1 MLNFGM
7 RLGLGMR
14 LCGATSV
21 RRGWVDPLA
30 GLPFAL
36 RLQTHRG
43 DGIPLGL
50 YQDTACTIPAT
61 ADGHPVAAWRDE
73 LSASGLV
80 AIQSVTTK
88 QPKLQF
94 VSGKPVL
101 RFDGIDDFLL
111 IASVPTISGVVGA
124 VATAF
129 YNAAVQA
136 NGRLVSMASA
146 TGYDFEGGAGY
157 VPALRP
163 GTGSSI
169 GTQYGSSYGAQSV
182 MEDEWLTFA
191 SRATGTAIETW
202 KNGDDKATS
211 SVDTS
216 GIASTRI
223 KIAGSFAFS
232 EVDDLWGGDISSAT
246 LGPWTESE
254 ILLAQEYLTTLRPS

>member
-1 MLNFGM
+1 MSILLTPGVI
-7 RLGLGMR
+7 
-14 LCGATSV
+14 ASH
-21 RRGWVDPLA
+21 RRGWIDPLA
-30 GLPFAL
+30 GFSFSL

-43 DGIPLGL
+43 DGVPVGL
-50 YQDTACTIPAT
+50 YKDAECAIPAT
-61 ADGHPVAAWRDE
+61 ADGDAIAAWRDE
-73 LSASGLV
+73 LSDSGLV
-80 AIQSVTTK
+80 AVQSVSTK
-88 QPKLQF
+88 RPILKF
-94 VSGKPVL
+94 VSGIPVL

-111 IASVPTISGVVGA
+111 IATVPTISGVVGA

-136 NGRLVSMASA
+136 NGRLVSMAAA
-146 TGYDFEGGAGY
+146 TGFDFEGGAGY

-163 GTGSSI
+163 STGSSI

-182 MEDEWLTFA
+182 MENEWLTFA

-254 ILLAQEYLTTLRPS
+254 ILLVQEYLTTLRPS